1 MEPLL
6 EVGQTLLDA
15 IGASIDPIE
24 ALSVS
29 LETAS
34 NATHDSRVN
43 VHSEWGLPKR
53 SLYWL
58 TGREPPETQTL
69 MQTLSVTGEM
79 KGTLHHL
86 STWFGPMWANI
97 LSVNLGLEEILRA
110 IDGGGRGYGVV
121 E

>member
-6 EVGQTLLDA
+6 AVDKALLDT

-34 NATHDSRVN
+34 NATYDSRVHVN
-43 VHSEWGLPKR
+43 SEWGLLKR

-58 TGREPPETQTL
+58 TGKEPPETKAL
-69 MQTLSVTGEM
+69 LQTLSVTEEM
-79 KGTLHHL
+79 KGPLHHL
-86 STWFGPMWANI
+86 STWFEPMWPI
-97 LSVNLGLEEILRA
+97 I
-110 IDGGGRGYGVV
+110 
-121 E
+121 